1 MTRKIIRQG
10 LLTGFS
16 ERAALTIIALVAL
29 GLTGAVLL
37 AARCIGAFL

>member
-1 MTRKIIRQG
+1 MNRKIIRQG
-10 LLTGFS
+10 LLTGLS
-16 ERAALTIIALVAL
+16 ERAGLAIIALVAL